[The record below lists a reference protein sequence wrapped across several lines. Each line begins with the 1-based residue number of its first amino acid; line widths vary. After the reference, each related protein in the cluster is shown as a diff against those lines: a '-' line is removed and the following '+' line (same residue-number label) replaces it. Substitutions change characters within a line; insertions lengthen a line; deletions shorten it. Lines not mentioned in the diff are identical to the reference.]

1 MTTNQVIN
9 VTEFKAK
16 CLSLFDE
23 VEAGKISI
31 TVTRRGRVVG
41 VISPP
46 PIKQKFKST
55 RGSWAGKMEIVGD
68 IVNIDMSDLWDVVND
83 GPSPELKPV
92 AQSARAART

>member
-68 IVNIDMSDLWDVVND
+68 IVNIDMSDLWDVAND